1 MVLKITQTDQQ
12 LLMELH
18 LSLTLN
24 VTAVTLL
31 LLHFYEQNVYKNIS
45 LEIFKEQ

>member
-1 MVLKITQTDQQ
+1 MVLKITQTDQK

-24 VTAVTLL
+24 VTAVTFLR
-31 LLHFYEQNVYKNIS
+31 HSFYIFMNRMSTRIS
-45 LEIFKEQ
+45 P